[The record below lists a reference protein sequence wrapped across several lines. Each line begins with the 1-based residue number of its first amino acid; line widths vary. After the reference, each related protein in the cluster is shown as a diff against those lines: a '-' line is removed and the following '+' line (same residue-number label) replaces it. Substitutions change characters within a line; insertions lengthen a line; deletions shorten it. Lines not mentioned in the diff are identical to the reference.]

1 MKKVAPKFEGN
12 ELFINGEVRE
22 TNPDGFLEEWDSV
35 WVEVTNNDLMD
46 IALKHGLVTEEEA
59 SDHDILDDIMPDLEP
74 LYENW
79 MIGKFIDKLKG
90 SYENDIEECG
100 GLEVIFENGKRIVIK

>member
-35 WVEVTNNDLMD
+35 WVDVSNDDLMD
-46 IALKHGLVTEEEA
+46 IALENNLISEEQTEVEY
-59 SDHDILDDIMPDLEP
+59 LDDIMNELEP

-79 MIGKFIDKLKG
+79 MIEKFIEEIKG
-90 SYENDIEECG
+90 NYGDDIKECG
-100 GLEVIFENGKRIVIK
+100 GLEIVFENGKKVVVK

>member
-1 MKKVAPKFEGN
+1 MKRVAPKIEGN
-12 ELFINGEVRE
+12 ELFINGRVEE

-35 WVEVTNNDLMD
+35 WVEVSNEDLLN
-46 IALKHGLVTEEEA
+46 IALENNLISEEQIE
-59 SDHDILDDIMPDLEP
+59 LDDIMNELEP

>member
-1 MKKVAPKFEGN
+1 MKKVAPKIEGN
-12 ELFINGEVRE
+12 ELFINGRVEE

-35 WVEVTNNDLMD
+35 WVEVSNEDLLD
-46 IALKHGLVTEEEA
+46 IALKNNLISEEQTEVEY
-59 SDHDILDDIMPDLEP
+59 LDNIMADLEP

-79 MIGKFIDKLKG
+79 MINKFIDKLKDN
-90 SYENDIEECG
+90 YEDDIEECG